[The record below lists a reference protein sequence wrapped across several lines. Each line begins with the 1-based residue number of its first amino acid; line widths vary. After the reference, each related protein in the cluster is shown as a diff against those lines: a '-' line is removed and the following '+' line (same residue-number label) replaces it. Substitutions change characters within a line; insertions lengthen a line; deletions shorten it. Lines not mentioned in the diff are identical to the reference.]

1 MKNEKDTATPAEHQ
15 TITDNFVVLDQHIK
29 RGEQII
35 NTLTLRKPSSGEL
48 RGLHLLDLLQFDVAA
63 TIKILPRISQP
74 TITEP
79 EAAGMDPADLLA
91 CSQVIAGF
99 LLQKRAKAA
108 ASLIA

>member
-1 MKNEKDTATPAEHQ
+1 
-15 TITDNFVVLDQHIK
+15 
-29 RGEQII
+29 
-35 NTLTLRKPSSGEL
+35 SGEL

-63 TIKILPRISQP
+63 TMKILPRISQP

-91 CSQVIAGF
+91 CGQVIAGF